1 VLALALWL
9 AMLAPQ
15 WVLLLLGVK
24 HLARFREAV
33 ARRSGL
39 KLLAVCSWMGAVG
52 LAIIG
57 TAIVCR
63 DLLGPERLEVQRF
76 VKNATLAQEG
86 LLVIVGILLASRRR
100 AGRDAPAPNVRKQ
113 PSRRYLSRLLVGLV
127 VTAVVLVGLA
137 LGPFAGRPAQA
148 QIWRALAFA
157 VAGLG
162 MTIVLLLRAGK
173 RSALTPAIRRETG
186 EMRGGDRDAAT
197 VGDDSDGR
205 ARHTVRPEN
214 TVRPANTPGGKR
226 RAHARGRAE
235 YGDDFPLQVH
245 LGVLCADGR
254 T

>member
-1 VLALALWL
+1 VSRFGVPDPGAPSVVLALALWL
-9 AMLAPQ
+9 AILAPQ

-57 TAIVCR
+57 TAIVCS

-113 PSRRYLSRLLVGLV
+113 PSRRYLSRLLVGWV

-148 QIWRALAFA
+148 QIWLALAFA

-162 MTIVLLLRAGK
+162 MTIVLLRNAAK
-173 RSALTPAIRRETG
+173 RTG
-186 EMRGGDRDAAT
+186 LKDD
-197 VGDDSDGR
+197 DDSTR
-205 ARHTVRPEN
+205 SS
-214 TVRPANTPGGKR
+214 
-226 RAHARGRAE
+226 
-235 YGDDFPLQVH
+235 
-245 LGVLCADGR
+245 
-254 T
+254 